1 MRTLWNVITFFSRND
16 LLLQYLLIFYLVQV
30 NPQNDVD
37 GNNINSQLIQD
48 DVNSLICAVG
58 NKSNQ

>member
-1 MRTLWNVITFFSRND
+1 MQTLWNVISFFSRND